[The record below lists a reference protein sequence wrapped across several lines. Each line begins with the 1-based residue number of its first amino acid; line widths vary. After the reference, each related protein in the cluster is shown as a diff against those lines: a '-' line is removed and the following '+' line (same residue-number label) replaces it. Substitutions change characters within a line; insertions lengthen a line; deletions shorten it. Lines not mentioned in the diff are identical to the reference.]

1 MRSFILSF
9 SLAASV
15 AFGALASSPSDLK
28 IDVTLPVECD
38 RKTQKGDTIQV
49 HYRGTLAS
57 NGNKFDASYDRGTP
71 FSFRLGGGQVIQGWD
86 QGLLDMCIGEKRTL
100 TVPPELGYGNRGMG
114 PIPAGSTLVFE
125 TELVGIKGVP
135 QPESIVTKA
144 TDATGTPAS
153 DATEEAS
160 SAEVEKQSK
169 VNRVE
174 ETTEGA
180 GAATGTANGAQERD
194 EL

>member
-1 MRSFILSF
+1 MRSFLF
-9 SLAASV
+9 SLSLVASIT
-15 AFGALASSPSDLK
+15 FGALASDLK

-38 RKTQKGDTIQV
+38 RKTQKGDNIQV

-71 FSFRLGGGQVIQGWD
+71 FSFNLGGGQVIKGWD

-100 TVPPELGYGNRGMG
+100 TVPPEYGYGNRAVG

-125 TELVGIKGVP
+125 TELMGIKGVP
-135 QPESIVTKA
+135 NPESIVTKA
-144 TDATGTPAS
+144 SSSAS
-153 DATEEAS
+153 LTASEAS
-160 SAEVEKQSK
+160 ETASSKIAERVASK
-169 VNRVE
+169 VE
-174 ETTEGA
+174 EVAEAVKTVIADTDD
-180 GAATGTANGAQERD
+180 TQEHN